1 MEREANLLLMKIKD
15 KKTRGFLAAVTGG
28 ICWGFSG
35 CCGQY
40 LFSEKGMDAG
50 WLTVVR
56 LLCAGA
62 LLLAFCAL
70 GHRKDLR
77 GAVTDR
83 GDLLRILLFGVLGMM
98 LCQYSYMK
106 AISLTNAAT
115 ATVIQYTGPVLVTVV
130 VCLRAM
136 KLPTLSEV
144 CAVALAVG
152 GTFIV
157 ATHGDPRGLV
167 LSAEGLLWCLF
178 AAVSVVLYTLIPEKV
193 IGKRSSA
200 VVSGLG
206 MTVGGIVLFFIV
218 GAWKISP
225 TLDAGAI
232 LALGAIIVVGT
243 VLAFSLYLQAV
254 SDIGPVRASVIASIE
269 PVASGVISWLWLG
282 QSFELIDI
290 LGFAMIISTV
300 FVLAIRKNNA

>member
-1 MEREANLLLMKIKD
+1 MKIKD

-28 ICWGFSG
+28 IFWGFSG

-40 LFSEKGMDAG
+40 LFSEKSIDAG

-56 LLCAGA
+56 LLCSGMA
-62 LLLAFCAL
+62 LLVFCAFR
-70 GHRKDLR
+70 HRKDLA
-77 GAVTDR
+77 GAVKDR
-83 GDLLRILLFGVLGMM
+83 GDIFRIVLFGVLGMM

-130 VCLRAM
+130 VCVRAM
-136 KLPTLSEV
+136 KLPSASEV
-144 CAVALAVG
+144 SAVALAVG

-167 LSAEGLLWCLF
+167 LSAEGLFWCLF

-200 VVSGLG
+200 VVSGIG

-218 GAWKISP
+218 GAWKISQP
-225 TLDAGAI
+225 LDTGAI
-232 LALGAIIVVGT
+232 LALGAIIIVGT

-269 PVASGVISWLWLG
+269 PVASAVISWMWLG
-282 QSFELIDI
+282 QGFEWIDI
-290 LGFAMIISTV
+290 VGFAMIISTV
-300 FVLAIRKNNA
+300 FVLASKKNNAEKS